1 MILAKN
7 DRKISRK
14 EREREFRK
22 QAILEVAKDVFK
34 REGYSNAG
42 MAQIASEAELSVGT
56 LYQSFP
62 NKVTLF
68 AEVVLQHLDE
78 GRHELER
85 IIQKKKSREDKLQTF
100 LELYLSWASD
110 EKPDYMK
117 TIIDLYYSPDPDIAP
132 DVQLKFRALESSATA
147 IVRDILTQSEDLN
160 PDIDPNFTAIV
171 LTGVLNSIYRSCSIG
186 LLEKDPVEYIPDI
199 RKILFK

>member
-1 MILAKN
+1 MISDN
-7 DRKISRK
+7 EGRKLTRK
-14 EREREFRK
+14 EREKEFRK

-34 REGYSNAG
+34 REGYNNAG

-78 GRHELER
+78 GRNELEAIVR
-85 IIQKKKSREDKLQTF
+85 KQKTWQDKLQTF
-100 LELYLSWASD
+100 LELYLSWASG
-110 EKPDYMK
+110 EQPDYMK

-132 DVQLKFRALESSATA
+132 DVQEKFRTLESSATA
-147 IVRDILTQSEDLN
+147 IVRDILMQSDDL
-160 PDIDPNFTAIV
+160 DVDVDPNFAAII
-171 LTGVLNSIYRSCSIG
+171 LTGSLNSIYRSCSIG
-186 LLEKDPVEYIPDI
+186 LLEKAPVEYIPDI
-199 RKILFK
+199 RKVLFK